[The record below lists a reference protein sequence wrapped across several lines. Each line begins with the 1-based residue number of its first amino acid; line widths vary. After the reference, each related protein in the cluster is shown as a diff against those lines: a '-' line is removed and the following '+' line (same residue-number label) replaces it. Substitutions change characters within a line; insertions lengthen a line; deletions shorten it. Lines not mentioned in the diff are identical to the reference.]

1 MSVGLDNLNKDWKM
15 YVLLVGILVVIGLM
29 VHTQIKLSQM
39 QSRIARMAS
48 TLESVEGIATGTDYT
63 LGALQQQVGAME
75 GKVDLISQRVS
86 RRRK

>member
-1 MSVGLDNLNKDWKM
+1 MAVGFENLNKDWKM
-15 YVLLVGILVVIGLM
+15 YALLVGIVVVIGLM
-29 VHTQIKLSQM
+29 INTQMKLSQM
-39 QSRIARMAS
+39 QGRIERVAS

-75 GKVDLISQRVS
+75 GKVDLISQRLS